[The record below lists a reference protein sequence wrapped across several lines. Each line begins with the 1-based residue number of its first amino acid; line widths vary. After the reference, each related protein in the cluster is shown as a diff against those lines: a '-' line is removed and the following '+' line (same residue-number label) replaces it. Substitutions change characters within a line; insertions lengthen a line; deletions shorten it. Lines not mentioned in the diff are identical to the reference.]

1 MVAGVITTVFLTLML
16 LAGLSVIRYRRSEFA
31 IAFALTGPALVFRW
45 ILEFRHD
52 RWLLFPAA
60 LFWLLLIAFMVIAI
74 VRYVLTEQRITYD
87 TISGAICGYLLFGI
101 FNALLF
107 GVLEMLHPGSLR
119 STEGFSLI
127 SKGQPDPVKQLIHFI
142 YFSLVTLSGVGYG
155 DITPVSSP
163 VRAFAALEAIT
174 GQFYIAVLI
183 ARLVSIHASSAAAHR
198 HSEET
203 PDERG
208 KNRRTA
214 RR

>member
-16 LAGLSVIRYRRSEFA
+16 LAGLSVIRYQRSEFA

-45 ILEFRHD
+45 ILEFQHE
-52 RWLLFPAA
+52 RWLLLIAA
-60 LFWLLLIAFMVIAI
+60 LFWLALIAFMIIAI

-87 TISGAICGYLLFGI
+87 TISGAICGYLLFGL

-107 GVLEMLHPGSLR
+107 GVFEMLHPGSLR
-119 STEGFSLI
+119 TTNGLSLI
-127 SKGQPDPVKQLIHFI
+127 SGGQPDPVKQLIHFI

-163 VRAFAALEAIT
+163 VRAFAALEGIT

-183 ARLVSIHASSAAAHR
+183 ARLVSIHASNAPSR
-198 HSEET
+198 RGDSPKEE
-203 PDERG
+203 
-208 KNRRTA
+208 RRDKATRSA